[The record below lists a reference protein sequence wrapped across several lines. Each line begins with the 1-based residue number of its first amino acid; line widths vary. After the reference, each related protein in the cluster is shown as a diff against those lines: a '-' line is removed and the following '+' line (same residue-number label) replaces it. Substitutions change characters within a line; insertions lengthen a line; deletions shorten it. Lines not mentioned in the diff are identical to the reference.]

1 MDFKSTFIINLTA
14 WGIGMADIHEAV
26 KIAALIVGT
35 IYTIVQI
42 LKGLAE
48 LEDRKYRIKKAKAER
63 KRRKKERDDKKLQEK

>member
-48 LEDRKYRIKKAKAER
+48 LEDRKYRINKAKAER

>member
-48 LEDRKYRIKKAKAER
+48 LEDRKYRINKAKEER